1 MLAREEVINETVP
14 SPAKRFLQISIR
26 IYGDKAEEI
35 FQGVLKPKKKK
46 KKTLNRLNFVH
57 VLKENCFSRK

>member
-46 KKTLNRLNFVH
+46 KKDIEQIEFCPCVKGKLLF
-57 VLKENCFSRK
+57 